1 MPLLD
6 VRRASTAEECLK
18 GMRLAACGTCTGAKA
33 WSCSAGGD
41 HDKDQG
47 GVRERS
53 TECPKLHKQ
62 PRRRR
67 AEHVR
72 MKWVYMYGGRVLENS
87 RKMPNVSGK
96 DRVYRPSNRQYILNF
111 NVRASPQA
119 KALLGYTPL

>member
-1 MPLLD
+1 MDGRGCSSSMPLLD

-72 MKWVYMYGGRVLENS
+72 MKWVYGGGYWKIRARCRMCLERIVCIDLPIDS
-87 RKMPNVSGK
+87 I
-96 DRVYRPSNRQYILNF
+96 Y
-111 NVRASPQA
+111 
-119 KALLGYTPL
+119 